1 MKKRGSTHAD
11 WVVSL
16 GIFLVYTLSLFL
28 LIQPGVE
35 PIFKNENLIKIVENS
50 FVDNTRLVIE
60 KTPIIFTPTTQ
71 MEIDPNELY
80 SAEISGNIP
89 IVAAVDSTFSQND
102 FSIRDSANN
111 PLNFE
116 MDILGNTI
124 TRIRV
129 QADFSATDTTTLY
142 LLYSPRASGQLIGV
156 YGPQDVPTGIILSEN
171 GRPIVGEVPPESRF
185 NFTRVFGSTEVLS
198 GINSNIISI
207 SPGNPPT
214 PPTVETVNFPDC
226 ADIDTYSA
234 LKGQWNYPSNK
245 DFQIFVIPT
254 TDPKYTLVQ
263 MTDVCN
269 LVQPYEQANV
279 FVQDRIDN
287 TLDLDGNKEPLRI
300 SMRIW

>member
-71 MEIDPNELY
+71 MEIDPDELY
-80 SAEISGNIP
+80 SAEIYLNIP
-89 IVAAVDSTFSQND
+89 IVAAVGFDETD

-116 MDILGNTI
+116 MDISGNTI
-124 TRIRV
+124 TLIRV
-129 QADFSATDTTTLY
+129 QAVFSATDTTTLY

-156 YGPQDVPTGIILSEN
+156 YGTPTVPTGIIISEN
-171 GRPIVGEVPPESRF
+171 GRTIAGEFPLQSRF
-185 NFTRVFGSTEVLS
+185 NFTRVFGSTEVLF
-198 GINSNIISI
+198 GINSNIISL
-207 SPGNPPT
+207 SPMANLPPL
-214 PPTVETVNFPDC
+214 PPTVDFRDC
-226 ADIDTYSA
+226 ANINAYSA

-245 DFQIFVIPT
+245 DFQIFMIPT
-254 TDPKYTLVQ
+254 TNPKYTTGE
-263 MTDVCN
+263 MINVCN

-300 SMRIW
+300 SIRIW